1 MSKGIVGL
9 TNIGNTCYGNASLQ
23 ALRHQVDLTIYILQ
37 GKHIEILKRKPKSE
51 KTELVEGYAKLVKSL
66 WNGEG
71 GAENTRDFWRSMIPA
86 AMKEGFEQF
95 RIPIP
100 HDAHE
105 FIVFMLDQLHEA
117 LAEEVTMT
125 IHAPLG
131 DTPKANDAKGALSFW
146 KTNFENKY
154 SPLVELLYG
163 LQRKSVMCEGC
174 KTENVSWETMNIHK
188 VCVPKPTDSEALS
201 IIDLMREEC
210 KSESIDGYDCDHCKP
225 VRHSALIKRAYWRLG
240 NWVIVT
246 LKRNE
251 NNGRKINRNI
261 DVPKTICFEDLFH
274 TNSEETSVKASY
286 ELFATV
292 DHHGHSGGGH
302 YTSYSK
308 HSVSGKWIMYDDD
321 TGTEVPDVVIN
332 NSTYIVM
339 YRKASDTK
347 DQQPK
352 GASDTKDQQPKGP

>member
-1 MSKGIVGL
+1 MSSKGIVGL

-37 GKHIEILKRKPKSE
+37 GKHLELLKRKPKSE
-51 KTELVEGYAKLVKSL
+51 KTELVEGYAKLVQTL
-66 WNGEG
+66 WNSDG
-71 GAENTRDFWRSMIPA
+71 GTANTRDFWQAMLPA

-105 FIVFMLDQLHEA
+105 FLVFILDQLHEG
-117 LAEEVTMT
+117 LAEQVSMT
-125 IHAPLG
+125 IHPPLG
-131 DTPKANDAKGALSFW
+131 DMPKAKDAKGALSFW
-146 KTNFENKY
+146 KSSFENKY
-154 SPLVELLYG
+154 SPLVELMYG
-163 LQRKSVMCEGC
+163 LLRKSVVCEGC
-174 KTENVSWETMNIHK
+174 KSESVSWETMNIHK
-188 VCVPKPTDSEALS
+188 VPVPKHKPDSQDNKVLS
-201 IIDLMREEC
+201 IIDLMRDDC
-210 KSESIDGYDCDHCKP
+210 KDEKIDAYDCDHCKP
-225 VRHSALIKRAYWRLG
+225 VRHSAAIKRAYWRLG

-261 DVPKTICFEDLFH
+261 DVPKKLCFEELFH
-274 TNSEETSVKASY
+274 PNSEETSVKASY

-308 HSVSGKWIMYDDD
+308 HSVTGKWILYDDE
-321 TGTEVPDVVIN
+321 TGTEVPDVSIN
-332 NSTYIVM
+332 TSTYVVM
-339 YRKASDTK
+339 YRKI
-347 DQQPK
+347 
-352 GASDTKDQQPKGP
+352 

>member
-37 GKHIEILKRKPKSE
+37 GKHLEILKRKPKSE
-51 KTELVEGYAKLVKSL
+51 KTELVEGYAALVKSL

-71 GAENTRDFWRSMIPA
+71 GTANTREFWKAMLPA

-105 FIVFMLDQLHEA
+105 FIVFMLDQIHEA

-131 DTPKANDAKGALSFW
+131 DAPKAKDANGALSFW
-146 KTNFENKY
+146 KKNFESKY

-163 LQRKSVMCEGC
+163 LLRKSVVCEGC
-174 KTENVSWETMNIHK
+174 KSESVSWETMNIHK
-188 VCVPKPTDSEALS
+188 FPVPFNTQEPLS
-201 IIDLMREEC
+201 IIDLMREDC
-210 KSESIDGYDCDHCKP
+210 KEEKIDNYDCDHCKP

-246 LKRNE
+246 LKRN
-251 NNGRKINRNI
+251 NNSGHKINRII
-261 DVPKTICFEDLFH
+261 DVPKMICFEELFH
-274 TNSEETSVKASY
+274 PNSEETSVKASY

-292 DHHGHSGGGH
+292 DHHGNSGGGH

-308 HSVSGKWIMYDDD
+308 HSVSGRWVMYDDD
-321 TGTEVPDVVIN
+321 KGTEVSDVVIN

-339 YRKASDTK
+339 YRKA
-347 DQQPK
+347 
-352 GASDTKDQQPKGP
+352 

>member
-1 MSKGIVGL
+1 MSRKGIVGL

-37 GKHIEILKRKPKSE
+37 GKHTELLKRKPKSE
-51 KTELVEGYAKLVKSL
+51 KTDLVEGYAKLVQTL
-66 WNGEG
+66 WNSEG
-71 GAENTRDFWRSMIPA
+71 GVANTREFWRTMIPA
-86 AMKEGFEQF
+86 AMKVGFEQF

-105 FIVFMLDQLHEA
+105 FIVFLLDQLHEG

-131 DTPKANDAKGALSFW
+131 DTPKAKDAKGALSFW
-146 KTNFENKY
+146 KKNFENQY

-163 LQRKSVMCEGC
+163 LLRKSIVCEGC
-174 KTENVSWETMNIHK
+174 KSESVSWETMNIHK
-188 VCVPKPTDSEALS
+188 VSVPKPSSPEDKTLGL
-201 IIDLMREEC
+201 IDLMREDC
-210 KSESIDGYDCDHCKP
+210 KDEKIDSYDCDHCKP
-225 VRHSALIKRAYWRLG
+225 VRHSAVVSRAYWRLG

-251 NNGRKINRNI
+251 NDGRKINRII
-261 DVPKTICFEDLFH
+261 DVPKTLCFEELFH
-274 TNSEETSVKASY
+274 KNSEETSIKASY

-308 HSVSGKWIMYDDD
+308 HAVSGRWVMYDDD
-321 TGTEVPDVVIN
+321 SATEVPDVVIN
-332 NSTYIVM
+332 TSTYVVM
-339 YRKASDTK
+339 YRKA
-347 DQQPK
+347 
-352 GASDTKDQQPKGP
+352 

>member
-1 MSKGIVGL
+1 MSRKGIVGL

-37 GKHIEILKRKPKSE
+37 GKHNEVLKRKSKSE
-51 KTELVEGYAKLVKSL
+51 KTELVEGYAKLVQTL
-66 WNGEG
+66 WNSEG
-71 GAENTRDFWRSMIPA
+71 GMVNTREFWKTMIPA
-86 AMKEGFEQF
+86 ATMVGFEQF

-105 FIVFMLDQLHEA
+105 FIVFILDQLHEG
-117 LAEEVTMT
+117 LSEEVSMT

-131 DTPKANDAKGALSFW
+131 DAPKAKDAKAALSFW
-146 KTNFENKY
+146 KKNFENNY

-163 LQRKSVMCEGC
+163 LLRKSVICEGC
-174 KTENVSWETMNIHK
+174 KSESVSWETMNIHK
-188 VCVPKPTDSEALS
+188 VPVPKPTSTDNTTLN
-201 IIDLMREEC
+201 IIDLMRDDC
-210 KSESIDGYDCDHCKP
+210 KQEKIDNYDCDHCKP
-225 VRHSALIKRAYWRLG
+225 TRHSAVIKRAYWRLG

-261 DVPKTICFEDLFH
+261 DIPKTICFDELFH
-274 TNSEETSVKASY
+274 ENSEETSVKASY

-308 HSVSGKWIMYDDD
+308 HSVTGKWIMYDDD
-321 TGTEVPDVVIN
+321 SATEVPDVSIN
-332 NSTYIVM
+332 TSTYIVM
-339 YRKASDTK
+339 YRKA
-347 DQQPK
+347 
-352 GASDTKDQQPKGP
+352 

>member
-1 MSKGIVGL
+1 MSLKGIVGL

-37 GKHIEILKRKPKSE
+37 GKHNELLKRKAKSE
-51 KTELVEGYAKLVKSL
+51 KTELVEGYAKLVQSL

-71 GAENTRDFWRSMIPA
+71 GMVNTRDFWRAMIPA
-86 AMKEGFEQF
+86 ATKVGFEQF

-105 FIVFMLDQLHEA
+105 FIVFLLDQLHEG

-131 DTPKANDAKGALSFW
+131 DSPKAKDSKSALSFW
-146 KTNFENKY
+146 KKNFENQY

-163 LQRKSVMCEGC
+163 LLRKSVVCEGC
-174 KTENVSWETMNIHK
+174 KSESVSWETMNIHK
-188 VCVPKPTDSEALS
+188 FPVPKPTSPEDKTLS
-201 IIDLMREEC
+201 IIDLMKEDCKEE
-210 KSESIDGYDCDHCKP
+210 KIDSYDCDHCKP
-225 VRHSALIKRAYWRLG
+225 VRHAALIKRAYWRLG

-261 DVPKTICFEDLFH
+261 DVPKTLSFEELFH
-274 TNSEETSVKASY
+274 PNSEETSVKASY

-292 DHHGHSGGGH
+292 DHHGNSGGGH

-308 HSVSGKWIMYDDD
+308 HAVSGKWVMYDDD
-321 TGTEVPDVVIN
+321 SAMEVPDVVIN
-332 NSTYIVM
+332 TSTYVVM
-339 YRKASDTK
+339 YRKA
-347 DQQPK
+347 
-352 GASDTKDQQPKGP
+352 